1 MKVEN
6 RKHCFHA
13 AVGNRRDV
21 LVIFFF
27 AFYLAIFFKR
37 EFVKPF
43 FSEKNSQNGKL
54 LPENKSLNL
63 VIIPQEDLAKFG

>member
-37 EFVKPF
+37 EFVKAF
-43 FSEKNSQNGKL
+43 FSEKFLKMANFCQKITKTWRSSHKRT
-54 LPENKSLNL
+54 
-63 VIIPQEDLAKFG
+63 